1 MADRLRGQGIV
12 MLARVLL
19 LMITVIYLTAC
30 TTTTVEPQATA
41 AGNTK
46 IKNPPLKTEPKKAQI
61 KLALKADPSVPKIDP
76 AVSLCEAVGTKLG
89 SVSIDDCLQHQL
101 VHSAYTINNRSLA
114 YKDYEPFKN
123 RESLG
128 RVMIVGGIHGDEF
141 SSISVTLKWMNILD
155 KHHSGLFHWRF
166 IPALNPDGLLSKKSQ
181 RQNANGVDLNRNFP
195 TSDWEELAIPYWRE
209 ITKNNPRRDPGITHT
224 SELETQW
231 LVGQIKEF
239 NPDVIISMHAPYHL
253 VDYDGPPTGPN
264 NLGSLYLR
272 TLGVFPGSLGN
283 YVGLDLKKPIVTV
296 ELMSAGIMPAEQ
308 EINQMWSDLVRW
320 LRFKLAP

>member
-1 MADRLRGQGIV
+1 

-19 LMITVIYLTAC
+19 LMVTIIYLTAC
-30 TTTTVEPQATA
+30 TTTTVEPQATST
-41 AGNTK
+41 GNTK
-46 IKNPPLKTEPKKAQI
+46 IENLPLETEPKKT
-61 KLALKADPSVPKIDP
+61 LTELVFDADLTGPIIDP
-76 AVSLCEAVGTKLG
+76 TVSLCEEVGTKLG

-114 YKDYEPFKN
+114 YKDYEPLKN
-123 RESLG
+123 REPLG
-128 RVMIVGGIHGDEF
+128 RVMVVGGIHGDEF
-141 SSISVTLKWMNILD
+141 SSISVTLKWMDILG
-155 KHHSGLFHWRF
+155 KYHSGLFHWRF
-166 IPALNPDGLLSKKSQ
+166 IPTLNPDGLLGEKSQ

-195 TSDWEELAIPYWRE
+195 TSDWEDLAMTYWRKT
-209 ITKNNPRRDPGITHT
+209 TKKNPRRDPGSTHT

-231 LVGQIKEF
+231 LVDQIKEF

-283 YVGLDLKKPIVTV
+283 YVGLDLNKPIVTV
-296 ELMSAGIMPAEQ
+296 ELKSAGIMPVEQ
-308 EINQMWSDLVRW
+308 EINQMWNDLVRW
-320 LRFKLAP
+320 LRVKLAP